1 MFKEKLI
8 EVNVTGFNITALDE
22 DLEGYEIFVPMNSY
36 RLTNKQ
42 AYMFIP
48 ASHELVDTKRTSEKR
63 YVTYEDLIKISK

>member
-22 DLEGYEIFVPMNSY
+22 DQEVYDIFVPMNAY

-42 AYMFIP
+42 VYMFIP
-48 ASHELVDTKRTSEKR
+48 ASHELVDTKRTSERR